1 MRIVNNE
8 KSSMYHKI
16 EHESEV
22 QFSELFYRIVG
33 GTVQFIKNSIE
44 GIQIGAAD
52 FFDLR
57 ADLRFISVVKFEELI
72 EFNLGLKVEEGFGLR
87 VVKSEL
93 LRADG

>member
-52 FFDLR
+52 LFDLR
-57 ADLRFISVVKFEELI
+57 GDLRFISVVKFEELI
-72 EFNLGLKVEEGFGLR
+72 ELRLGLKVEEGFGFR
-87 VVKSEL
+87 VVKSKL
-93 LRADG
+93 LRAAG

>member
-57 ADLRFISVVKFEELI
+57 GDLRFISVVKFEELI
-72 EFNLGLKVEEGFGLR
+72 ELRLGLKVEEGFGFR
-87 VVKSEL
+87 VVKSKL
-93 LRADG
+93 LRAAG